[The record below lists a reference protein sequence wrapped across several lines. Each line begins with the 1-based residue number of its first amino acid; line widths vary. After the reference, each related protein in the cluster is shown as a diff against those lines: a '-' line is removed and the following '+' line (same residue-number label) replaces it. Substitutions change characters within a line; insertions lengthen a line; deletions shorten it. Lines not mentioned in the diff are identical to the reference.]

1 MAQHHHQKAK
11 HTFHFDIPTTVLS
24 VSAFILGVDAK
35 HGMMVATAH
44 NPSIKVGKSGG
55 KPQNHYAALCL
66 ITQSCPTLCIPMD
79 CSLPGSSIHG
89 ILQARI
95 LEWVAIPFSRDL
107 PDPGLKHSSSALQ
120 TNSLLSEPP

>member
-55 KPQNHYAALCL
+55 KPQNH
-66 ITQSCPTLCIPMD
+66 
-79 CSLPGSSIHG
+79 
-89 ILQARI
+89 
-95 LEWVAIPFSRDL
+95 
-107 PDPGLKHSSSALQ
+107 
-120 TNSLLSEPP
+120 